1 MISLKLPN
9 KILGAVYQSYRDPST
24 PNVVDIVMVPIQ
36 GKYFERSSAMKIIS
50 HVTIA
55 AALILSGTW
64 PALARD
70 DKLMFPIVPALE
82 AKDAKEKLDGS
93 VKFYFGDQQ
102 TPKILTKLGTDS
114 TNQKTNAVGKSDE
127 KACNWVFLSAM
138 IQLDKR
144 AKQLGANAVVNIV
157 SYYQKNLLSS
167 PTEFEC
173 HAGSI
178 VAGVALRGEFV
189 KIAE

>member
-1 MISLKLPN
+1 
-9 KILGAVYQSYRDPST
+9 
-24 PNVVDIVMVPIQ
+24 
-36 GKYFERSSAMKIIS
+36 MKRIFQL
-50 HVTIA
+50 TIA
-55 AALILSGTW
+55 VALTLSGAW
-64 PALARD
+64 PAHARD
-70 DKLMFPIVPALE
+70 DKLMFQIVPALE

-102 TPKILTKLGTDS
+102 TPKILTKLGTDV

-127 KACNWVFLSAM
+127 RACNWVFLSAM

-157 SYYQKNLLSS
+157 SYYQKNVMSS
-167 PTEFEC
+167 STEFEC
-173 HAGSI
+173 HAGAI
-178 VAGVALRGEFV
+178 IAGVALRGEFV